1 MKAWSGRFLGMAL
14 VGLLVWLG
22 LNLQTPLHSQTDKL
36 DFDSPN
42 VQVVSTLLTSG
53 TQQIVVV
60 DTDTRTMAV
69 YHVEPAQGK
78 IQLKS
83 VRNLVWDLKMEQFNA
98 QTPLPS
104 ELRQVQP

>member
-1 MKAWSGRFLGMAL
+1 MSA
-14 VGLLVWLG
+14 WLG
-22 LNLQTPLHSQTDKL
+22 RIGFFSFAATVTWLLLESPGRLHSQTA
-36 DFDSPN
+36 SPQDGTD
-42 VQVVSTLLTSG
+42 VTVVSTMLPSG

-60 DTDTRTMAV
+60 DTRQTTMAV

-83 VRNLVWDLKMEQFNA
+83 VRNLVWDLRMEQFNA
-98 QTPLPS
+98 QSPLPS